1 MIVTW
6 IFFFDK
12 SDLDIEP
19 YQKNTRIEVI
29 ADFVSHEGTH
39 IYEEKVSSIY
49 KTLGYQI
56 IIKKKNQT
64 KNI

>member
-1 MIVTW
+1 M
-6 IFFFDK
+6 
-12 SDLDIEP
+12 DIEP